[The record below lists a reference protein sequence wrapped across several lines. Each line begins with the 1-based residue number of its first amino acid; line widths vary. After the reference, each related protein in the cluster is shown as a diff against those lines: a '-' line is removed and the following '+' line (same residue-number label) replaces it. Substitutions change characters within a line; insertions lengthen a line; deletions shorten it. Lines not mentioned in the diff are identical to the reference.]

1 MIIDNLIKDN
11 FEIAFADPVRVEES
25 EDPEEL
31 GQDKRDQVMSLKRKM
46 CSNFVKGLK
55 LADSIKQTWLVFN
68 GAIYVWNNFL
78 TIFRN
83 PINDSKLLPEITN
96 LLKEFFEIMKNS
108 LKEIEKKNINDYDI
122 DTKIQV
128 LANVGLV
135 YARLMEGKS

>member
-1 MIIDNLIKDN
+1 
-11 FEIAFADPVRVEES
+11 
-25 EDPEEL
+25 
-31 GQDKRDQVMSLKRKM
+31 M

-68 GAIYVWNNFL
+68 GAIYIWNNFL

-108 LKEIEKKNINDYDI
+108 LKEIEKKLINDYDI

-128 LANVGLV
+128 LANIGLV
-135 YARLMEGKS
+135 YARLMEGKA